1 MLRTN
6 LFQTWHDDRNYWILQ
21 FDTSQCLTIH
31 CGKLDID
38 ANFNELDLHER
49 SQGCE
54 KDFMIILSQSPQSVI
69 CIWNAV
75 ETCVFVEAQS
85 FDDMTVYLKKITVP
99 DTLWT
104 KKTTNKETT
113 DSLNCLLP
121 FRSFWFFHEPVNTL
135 LWWKH
140 TIGLNSWILFSVAS
154 IFSEGHFS
162 VK

>member
-6 LFQTWHDDRNYWILQ
+6 LCQTWHDDRNYWILQ

-49 SQGCE
+49 SQCCE

-85 FDDMTVYLKKITVP
+85 FDDMTLFKEDNCTWYFVDKKENKHRNHWQSELLASTQELLIFPRINQHFTMVKAYHWTQQL
-99 DTLWT
+99 DT
-104 KKTTNKETT
+104 
-113 DSLNCLLP
+113 
-121 FRSFWFFHEPVNTL
+121 
-135 LWWKH
+135 
-140 TIGLNSWILFSVAS
+140 
-154 IFSEGHFS
+154 IFSSFDLQWRS
-162 VK
+162 L